1 MGVVQWLVPRVTMV
15 ECKESDGTGT
25 TLSYAYPYC
34 WALTLL
40 PQAPDSNEVIV
51 WVASSGS
58 HKGYSACAVFA

>member
-1 MGVVQWLVPRVTMV
+1 MV